1 MTKAWPAVSS
11 CWNKAQRSQESS
23 SIGSIVCPLLEMLLV
38 TFWVGSY
45 CWDASPLFLTSFPI
59 MAFHNQF
66 CELTQY
72 FREIS
77 SQDKFTELKFQFFL
91 RALIGI
97 VGKLVTARVV
107 N

>member
-1 MTKAWPAVSS
+1 
-11 CWNKAQRSQESS
+11 
-23 SIGSIVCPLLEMLLV
+23 
-38 TFWVGSY
+38 
-45 CWDASPLFLTSFPI
+45 

-77 SQDKFTELKFQFFL
+77 SQDKFAKLKFQFFL
-91 RALIGI
+91 WALIDI

-107 N
+107 NKGKYCYESLVPWVLLDYMGTDGLSVLTDQVKNYS